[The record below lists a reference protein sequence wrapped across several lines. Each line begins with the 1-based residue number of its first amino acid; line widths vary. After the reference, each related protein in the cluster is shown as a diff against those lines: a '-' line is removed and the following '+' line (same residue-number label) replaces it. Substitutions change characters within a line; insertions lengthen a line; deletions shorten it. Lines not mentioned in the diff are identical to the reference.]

1 MENNYNARSVWT
13 YIGLIYGLSWLLWLP
28 ALVMSWGLDLNI
40 QDQIFLKIGNF
51 IPSIVATIILV
62 TKRPKKNFLI
72 IFNTKSNFK
81 ESLLYY
87 LIALVTMPMI
97 LVTAYLIIQGFMDLS
112 LDSILWPY
120 ISKNP
125 LQILPMIL
133 YFIVFQGPLGEEVGW
148 RGYLLG
154 ELLKKYKF
162 LDASIFLGILWTC
175 WHLPK
180 FMLSGSTQYLLTDTY
195 GFVLGFTAYMVYTIM
210 LSIMINYL
218 YLKSG
223 RVLLVALIFHAMA
236 NFSHGL
242 IPLFIH
248 GPASL
253 IFMGMMLLLAL
264 WMVHRKDC
272 LSPMNEKD
280 LL

>member
-1 MENNYNARSVWT
+1 MEKNYNARSVWT

-28 ALVMSWGLDLNI
+28 AFFMSWGLDLNI

-72 IFNTKSNFK
+72 IFNTKTNFK
-81 ESLLYY
+81 VSLLYY

-120 ISKNP
+120 ISKDP

-154 ELLKKYKF
+154 ELLKKYVF
-162 LDASIFLGILWTC
+162 
-175 WHLPK
+175 
-180 FMLSGSTQYLLTDTY
+180 
-195 GFVLGFTAYMVYTIM
+195 
-210 LSIMINYL
+210 
-218 YLKSG
+218 
-223 RVLLVALIFHAMA
+223 
-236 NFSHGL
+236 
-242 IPLFIH
+242 
-248 GPASL
+248 
-253 IFMGMMLLLAL
+253 
-264 WMVHRKDC
+264 
-272 LSPMNEKD
+272 
-280 LL
+280 